1 MSMAHGLVKELE
13 STQKFFNKTI
23 SIFEPGDARYAPMP
37 ELYTVAGAIAHT
49 ADSIDWFIE
58 GAFGKGWD
66 MEFEALIA
74 KAKAVTSLEE
84 ATDWIERAFANAAD
98 VGFRRKPRRPY
109 CGYTHHARR
118 AAVGCGIGHHRPHCA
133 PSRSAVS
140 LRAVAGESPA
150 NAIRVRS
157 SSFFGIMWPHDWL

>member
-13 STQKFFNKTI
+13 STQKFFNKTV

-98 VGFRRKPRRPY
+98 VVGKASDESLVAPIADTRIMPGAPRL
-109 CGYTHHARR
+109 
-118 AAVGCGIGHHRPHCA
+118 AVVSGITDHTAHHRGALSVYARLLGKA
-133 PSRSAVS
+133 PPMPYA
-140 LRAVAGESPA
+140 
-150 NAIRVRS
+150 
-157 SSFFGIMWPHDWL
+157 